1 MHINVPFPANG
12 QQSHQML
19 FKVTVSIVFLQRI
32 GESPLGIVFRFS
44 FQKQSPPEL
53 FCQKVFLK
61 ILQYAKENTY
71 VGVSFNKV
79 AGIKPPTL
87 VLFCEYCKI
96 FKNSIFHR
104 PPFRRARSGV
114 GGGFPCLLLKIIK
127 NVVILGKRL

>member
-1 MHINVPFPANG
+1 
-12 QQSHQML
+12 ML
-19 FKVTVSIVFLQRI
+19 FKGTVSVAFLQRI
-32 GESPLGIVFRFS
+32 GESPLGTVFRFS

-61 ILQYAKENTY
+61 ILQYAKENTC
-71 VGVSFNKV
+71 VRDSFNKV

-96 FKNSIFHR
+96 FKNNIFHR

-114 GGGFPCLLLKIIK
+114 GEGLPCFFLKIIK